1 AASSTDT
8 PAEPFDW
15 NGVDGLEFGIRDW
28 YSHEFPDDPEGGRI
42 DPRTTFREA
51 VESFP
56 MGDGHDFYAVTGVVD
71 SIVRERVFEELSKR
85 LDCGYG
91 TVYDAW
97 LHHTGLDPDL
107 LGTKSTR
114 MRHDIEDM
122 LGAGAGSYATV
133 DAIADHMAADRHL
146 RSVIR
151 EADRSTAIGSRDFE
165 KGLGSAVADHPR
177 IGRLMDD
184 DRFKDLIYDMVHD
197 GRRFSTPVQD
207 DAIVS
212 GADAPAAEAGT
223 QSEAGEGRDLPD
235 SGDGLASENVA
246 EAPEPV
252 VAATIEAEQ
261 LAFDFDDMPS
271 GLDSRQNRGENYI
284 QTKLG
289 TVSNSGSSHETEEND
304 ARK

>member
-1 AASSTDT
+1 MVTKDGNHQVTAEEVMAMADRTEHAADMAEEPETAAASSTDT
-8 PAEPFDW
+8 PAEPF
-15 NGVDGLEFGIRDW
+15 
-28 YSHEFPDDPEGGRI
+28 DPEGGRI

-56 MGDGHDFYAVTGVVD
+56 MGDGHDFYAVTGAVD

-146 RSVIR
+146 RSIIR

-271 GLDSRQNRGENYI
+271 GLDSRQNRGG
-284 QTKLG
+284 KL
-289 TVSNSGSSHETEEND
+289 
-304 ARK
+304 

>member
-1 AASSTDT
+1 MVSNPASGTGTPTNSRTIRKEAAS
-8 PAEPFDW
+8 
-15 NGVDGLEFGIRDW
+15 
-28 YSHEFPDDPEGGRI
+28 

-122 LGAGAGSYATV
+122 LGAGSYATV

-151 EADRSTAIGSRDFE
+151 EAGRSTAIGSRDFE

-212 GADAPAAEAGT
+212 GADAPAAEAGA
-223 QSEAGEGRDLPD
+223 QSEARGGERP
-235 SGDGLASENVA
+235 A
-246 EAPEPV
+246 
-252 VAATIEAEQ
+252 
-261 LAFDFDDMPS
+261 
-271 GLDSRQNRGENYI
+271 RQRRRAGVGERR
-284 QTKLG
+284 
-289 TVSNSGSSHETEEND
+289 GSSGTGGRGHHRSGTTRLRFRRH
-304 ARK
+304 AVRT